1 MFISLLEDLLSLS
14 TGANNNYTD
23 RSAADH
29 SALLASFARV
39 QWTFPSATCTYV
51 ASSNDCI
58 YTEFLRLEKK
68 DLSMVEVEPCRLRV
82 DFHQCLA
89 DTLRVEIDGL
99 DGETIAKNA
108 GKRSS
113 YLQTGWRRRTEQDD
127 EGPQMPGQNGVPPK
141 VAVWV
146 VVNVSGL
153 NVVVMGLVGLDVV
166 VVVLVGLVDVLVAV
180 DVGASSSSLQSTKG
194 SPVLPIPQKHSSP
207 LSVT

>member
-29 SALLASFARV
+29 STLLANFARV
-39 QWTFPSATCTYV
+39 QWTFPSATCTCV
-51 ASSNDCI
+51 ACSNDCI

-82 DFHQCLA
+82 DFHQCPA
-89 DTLRVEIDGL
+89 DTLGVEVDGL

-146 VVNVSGL
+146 VVKVSGL
-153 NVVVMGLVGLDVV
+153 NVVVMGLVGIDVV

-180 DVGASSSSLQSTKG
+180 DVGASSLSLQSTKG